1 MYNRLSIKV
10 KEEKK
15 RVARKLQGILAWNPQ
30 LLQSFKEEKWE
41 LRDCYSAW
49 GKASL
54 GGLSHHLIV
63 IGVVQILIIIISRLI
78 LLHLIP
84 NRPFP
89 RRGMAVIH
97 GVVGI
102 ACGADIRA
110 GGEACGSVL
119 VKQGELFSTL

>member
-49 GKASL
+49 GKASAPGLRGAAVCPRAAPMGTVGQGAAKSCVL
-54 GGLSHHLIV
+54 GRKELRAAATHAGMVQGAPWEIV
-63 IGVVQILIIIISRLI
+63 NL
-78 LLHLIP
+78 
-84 NRPFP
+84 
-89 RRGMAVIH
+89 
-97 GVVGI
+97 
-102 ACGADIRA
+102 
-110 GGEACGSVL
+110 
-119 VKQGELFSTL
+119 